1 MSSPAPPP
9 SQDKNVSPDIEQ
21 LLNLLRQFVARQQQ
35 EPQSQSSKQPL
46 AKHPIQPSSQPT
58 SQPSSQSSTQPSIEL
73 SPPQSPSKE
82 DPPVASSSSESPT
95 NEPTTKVCIVYLVAF
110 VVVCRLKNR
119 VRNLRTPY
127 HLTTAA
133 ISFMLEL
140 FSSLFSLHLICLI
153 SRRLSLQ
160 AKLRRHPKHLNL
172 RLNSRLVS
180 LQVNH
185 PHSRQSS

>member
-9 SQDKNVSPDIEQ
+9 PQDKNVSPDIQQ
-21 LLNLLRQFVARQQQ
+21 LLNLLRPQIEDLLARQQQ

-58 SQPSSQSSTQPSIEL
+58 SQPSSQPSTQPSIKL

-119 VRNLRTPY
+119 VRNLITPY

-140 FSSLFSLHLICLI
+140 FSSLFSLHLICLAAVV
-153 SRRLSLQ
+153 SVS
-160 AKLRRHPKHLNL
+160 KP
-172 RLNSRLVS
+172 NSADIP
-180 LQVNH
+180 NNI
-185 PHSRQSS
+185 